1 MVRKILIISIS
12 LSLVISIIAFQNC
25 SSYKTMESVGL
36 SCTNPGGDIGD
47 EYLSGLSDCVRS
59 KDYDELCDK
68 DPSAQLYKVKAT
80 ILYECKDNGWSF
92 VSEEENSGECPLDAP
107 CLSNK
112 ACARPDGDIGD
123 QYWSDWG
130 QCERAPD
137 YVNQCTNDP
146 DTTPWKVSSRIQ
158 HECQSTGWV
167 NVGIESGT
175 NSCPLDGPCS
185 IAPVPK
191 ACTSP
196 EGDIGDQYWSD
207 WGQCERA
214 PDYDDQCANDP
225 NTTPSKVSSR
235 IQYECQ
241 STGWV
246 NIGGDSNHQCSL
258 DDPCPAQIVEVST
271 NRTCT
276 CNTPSP
282 WVTPDTD
289 FTVQPTSCGGGSS
302 CSGKFYLYNNWL
314 YNHPDIWYNNP
325 YVWQEGNA
333 KCWCVKGTSHE
344 ERRTSDNAISHRM
357 LQGYLYLTLTCPLG
371 YKVVGSHRTSNY
383 CSAVVQSTLSL
394 DDSSIDTISS
404 GDIPPSKSVSLPGC
418 SITCE
423 LL

>member
-1 MVRKILIISIS
+1 MARKILIISIS

-25 SSYKTMESVGL
+25 SGYETMKSVDL

-59 KDYDELCDK
+59 KGYDELCDK
-68 DPSAQLYKVKAT
+68 APSAQLYKVKAI

-92 VSEEENSGECPLDAP
+92 VSEEENSSECPLDAP

-112 ACARPDGDIGD
+112 ACARPGGDIGD

-167 NVGIESGT
+167 KGIEKGT
-175 NSCPLDGPCS
+175 NSCPLDRPCS

-191 ACTSP
+191 ACISP

-207 WGQCERA
+207 WTQCERA

-225 NTTPSKVSSR
+225 NTTPSKVSVR
-235 IQYECQ
+235 VQYECREFHP
-241 STGWV
+241 GLLLPPAWV
-246 NIGGDSNHQCSL
+246 NIGSDSNHQCSL
-258 DDPCPAQIVEVST
+258 DDPCPAQTVEVST

-282 WVTPDTD
+282 WVTPDID
-289 FTVQPTSCGGGSS
+289 YPVQPTSCGGSS
-302 CSGKFYLYNNWL
+302 SDCSAKLHLYNTLN
-314 YNHPDIWYNNP
+314 
-325 YVWQEGNA
+325 VWQEGNA
-333 KCWCVKGTSHE
+333 KCRCSGSSHE
-344 ERRTSDNAISHRM
+344 WRRTSDNAIYYRALFGKS
-357 LQGYLYLTLTCPLG
+357 YLFLTCPSG
-371 YKVVGSHRTSNY
+371 YKAVGFDRNSDYCASN
-383 CSAVVQSTLSL
+383 VQSTLSL